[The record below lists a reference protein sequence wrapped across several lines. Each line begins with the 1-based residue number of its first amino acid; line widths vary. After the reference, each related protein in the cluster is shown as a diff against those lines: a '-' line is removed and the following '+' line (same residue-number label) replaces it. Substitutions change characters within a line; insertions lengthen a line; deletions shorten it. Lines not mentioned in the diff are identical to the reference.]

1 MSSLLEGMS
10 SMRRRACMLSS
21 CWEHSWFLVNIL
33 ELDAREMLDTEKH
46 RDGAARCHR
55 NWRRNLDGGSGG
67 REKQLW
73 GTEGETL
80 SMSSATGKKEKESKT
95 QESRGFQSVVRKEY
109 LECLLVASLQME
121 HAPLMPSLLRPFW
134 PSITLAS
141 EKEPSSS
148 LSRLLPCGCQL
159 SSSVLPLLL
168 RQNMTLWSLPSGPL
182 SAFCLRK
189 NFSQRISLNVFCF
202 FSLTTCST
210 CNGSAEF

>member
-1 MSSLLEGMS
+1 MSQELKEEVGAERNSFGVQREKLW
-10 SMRRRACMLSS
+10 A
-21 CWEHSWFLVNIL
+21 WFLQQ
-33 ELDAREMLDTEKH
+33 E
-46 RDGAARCHR
+46 
-55 NWRRNLDGGSGG
+55 
-67 REKQLW
+67 
-73 GTEGETL
+73 
-80 SMSSATGKKEKESKT
+80 KKEKESKT

-121 HAPLMPSLLRPFW
+121 HAPLMPSLLRPLW

-159 SSSVLPLLL
+159 ISSVLPLLL

-182 SAFCLRK
+182 FAFCLRK

-202 FSLTTCST
+202 FQPHHLLHLQWKCRVLTTGPPGKSNQRVSLIKEVRKWRCKGKQS
-210 CNGSAEF
+210 SKIK